1 MKDCCE
7 VEELEFD
14 GGRPASLDAG
24 DEGKLVYVPPGHSV
38 YVFVTKDADG

>member
-7 VEELEFD
+7 VEELDFD
-14 GGRPASLDAG
+14 GGRAALSAAG

-38 YVFVTKDADG
+38 YIFVTKGADE